1 MFPAH
6 TGKLSS
12 MTASTQTG
20 TAAPT
25 ETGTAVTPTTDTA
38 LITSQGR
45 TTIADTVVEKIAGLA
60 AREVGGVY
68 KLGGGAARA
77 FGAVRERIPGAKA
90 SLSQGVSVEV
100 GERQA
105 AVDLDIV
112 VEYGAEIGELTKA
125 VRRNVIASIERMTT
139 LEVTEVN
146 IAVGD
151 VHIAGDDDGDDGQE
165 ARVQ

>member
-1 MFPAH
+1 MITTSAEKPADTEAKNLPVQANSALVTTH
-6 TGKLSS
+6 GK
-12 MTASTQTG
+12 
-20 TAAPT
+20 
-25 ETGTAVTPTTDTA
+25 
-38 LITSQGR
+38 

-60 AREVGGVY
+60 AREVSGVY
-68 KLGGGAARA
+68 ALGGGVARA
-77 FGAVRERIPGAKA
+77 FGAVRERIPGAKT
-90 SLSQGVSVEV
+90 SLAQGVSVEV

-112 VEYGAEIGELTKA
+112 VEYGVEIGELTKA
-125 VRRNVIASIERMTT
+125 IRRNVITAIERMTA

-151 VHIAGDDDGDDGQE
+151 VHIEGDDNKDDDSDA